1 MERGDRLQG
10 WTDKETADAYRDAS
24 KRASAICGIDA
35 SMAAIVGAA
44 LTGAQVWVTGTVDAF
59 ERRGGKVSWRRLRL
73 AILRAI
79 ETGMIDTE
87 PLDDNRGD

>member
-1 MERGDRLQG
+1 MQG
-10 WTDKETADAYRDAS
+10 WLDQETVAAFTLAAEQAKALCGDEAS
-24 KRASAICGIDA
+24 LSALVA
-35 SMAAIVGAA
+35 TA

>member
-1 MERGDRLQG
+1 
-10 WTDKETADAYRDAS
+10 
-24 KRASAICGIDA
+24 
-35 SMAAIVGAA
+35 
-44 LTGAQVWVTGTVDAF
+44 VTGTVDAF